1 MNNELKSE
9 ISFVLDGKELKK
21 NVSAIRVVSYND
33 KGNIVKEEE
42 IGRYTWTHVYDESGT
57 HIKSIK
63 TDAETGKIV
72 EETSPSDTVRVY
84 SDGTKEEQYHSED
97 GLVYW
102 HKYYKNDV
110 LIYEVYIERYENKSI
125 KYTRRFEDGKTI
137 EEWCPV
143 SENAKKSKNAE
154 IKISENGKTIT
165 GKRTFSEEEHKL
177 YEEFSDGSKGWAK
190 YTDDNKKLLHR
201 VDRTG
206 CEQINKLDENGNLKS
221 YKYIEQNG
229 YDALYIISDSLSYH
243 IHMVEE
249 NGVKKEEIR
258 VTEFSKDGKK
268 TREIAY
274 KVI

>member
-21 NVSAIRVVSYND
+21 NVSAIRVISYND

-154 IKISENGKTIT
+154 IKISE
-165 GKRTFSEEEHKL
+165 
-177 YEEFSDGSKGWAK
+177 
-190 YTDDNKKLLHR
+190 
-201 VDRTG
+201 
-206 CEQINKLDENGNLKS
+206 
-221 YKYIEQNG
+221 
-229 YDALYIISDSLSYH
+229 
-243 IHMVEE
+243 
-249 NGVKKEEIR
+249 
-258 VTEFSKDGKK
+258 TE
-268 TREIAY
+268 RQ
-274 KVI
+274 

>member
-21 NVSAIRVVSYND
+21 NVSALEVISYND
-33 KGNIVKEEE
+33 NGEIVKEEE
-42 IGRYTWTHVYDESGT
+42 IGQYTWTHVYDESGN

-63 TDAETGKIV
+63 TDAATGKIA
-72 EETSPSDTVRVY
+72 EETSPSDAVRVY
-84 SDGTKEEQYHSED
+84 SDGTKEEHYHSED

-110 LIYEVYIERYENKSI
+110 LVYESYIERYENKSI

-190 YTDDNKKLLHR
+190 YTGDNKKLLHR

-206 CEQINKLDENGNLKS
+206 CEQINELDENGNFKS
-221 YKYIEQNG
+221 YKYIEQNK

-243 IHMVEE
+243 ILEK
-249 NGVKKEEIR
+249 NGVKKEQIT

-268 TREIAY
+268 TREITY

>member
-21 NVSAIRVVSYND
+21 NVSAIRVISYND

-42 IGRYTWTHVYDESGT
+42 IGRYTWTHEYDEAGNR
-57 HIKSIK
+57 KSIK
-63 TDAETGKIV
+63 TDAITGKIL
-72 EETSPSDTVRVY
+72 EEIKSSDGVRVH

-110 LIYEVYIERYENKSI
+110 LIYEAYIERYENKSI

-165 GKRTFSEEEHKL
+165 GKRTFSETEHKL

-221 YKYIEQNG
+221 YKYIEQSG

-243 IHMVEE
+243 ILEK
-249 NGVKKEEIR
+249 NGVKKEQIN
-258 VTEFSKDGKK
+258 VTEFSKEGKK
-268 TREIAY
+268 ARQIIY

>member
-21 NVSAIRVVSYND
+21 NVSAIRVISYND

-42 IGRYTWTHVYDESGT
+42 IGQYIWTHEYDEAGNC
-57 HIKSIK
+57 KSIK

-72 EETSPSDTVRVY
+72 EETNSSDCVRV
-84 SDGTKEEQYHSED
+84 SDETKEESYQSED
-97 GLVYW
+97 DLVYW
-102 HKYYKNDV
+102 TKYYENDV
-110 LIYEVYIERYENKSI
+110 LVYELYIERYENRNI
-125 KYTRRFEDGKTI
+125 KYTRKFEDGKTI
-137 EEWCPV
+137 EKWHPV
-143 SENAKKSKNAE
+143 PENTKIAE

-165 GKRTFSEEEHKL
+165 GKRTFSETEHKL

-221 YKYIEQNG
+221 CKYIEQNG
-229 YDALYIISDSLSYH
+229 YDALYIISDSLSYR
-243 IHMVEE
+243 IHMVEKK
-249 NGVKKEEIR
+249 GVKKEQIR
-258 VTEFSKDGKK
+258 VTEFSKEGKK
-268 TREIAY
+268 TREITY

>member
-21 NVSAIRVVSYND
+21 NVSAIRVISYND

-42 IGRYTWTHVYDESGT
+42 IGRYTWTYVYDESGN

-63 TDAETGKIV
+63 TDATTGKIL
-72 EETSPSDTVRVY
+72 EETNSSDCVRV
-84 SDGTKEEQYHSED
+84 SDETKEESYQSED

-102 HKYYKNDV
+102 TKYYENDV
-110 LIYEVYIERYENKSI
+110 LVYELYIERYENRNI

-165 GKRTFSEEEHKL
+165 GKRTFSETEHKL

-221 YKYIEQNG
+221 CKYIEQNG
-229 YDALYIISDSLSYH
+229 YDTLYIISDSLSYR
-243 IHMVEE
+243 IHMVEKK
-249 NGVKKEEIR
+249 GVKKEEIR
-258 VTEFSKDGKK
+258 VTEFTKQGKK

>member
-21 NVSAIRVVSYND
+21 NVSAVEVISYND
-33 KGNIVKEEE
+33 NGDIVKEEE

-63 TDAETGKIV
+63 TDAVTGKIL
-72 EETSPSDTVRVY
+72 EETNSSDAVRV
-84 SDGTKEEQYHSED
+84 SDGTKDETYRSED

-102 HKYYKNDV
+102 IKYYENEV
-110 LIYEVYIERYENKSI
+110 LVYESYTERYENMNL
-125 KYTRRFEDGKTI
+125 KYTRTFKEGKTI
-137 EEWCPV
+137 EKWHPV
-143 SENAKKSKNAE
+143 PENTKITE

-165 GKRTFSEEEHKL
+165 GKRSFSEAEHKC

-206 CEQINKLDENGNLKS
+206 CEQINELDENGNFKS
-221 YKYIEQNG
+221 YKYIEQNE

-243 IHMVEE
+243 IHMVEKK
-249 NGVKKEEIR
+249 GVKKEEIR

>member
-21 NVSAIRVVSYND
+21 NVSAIRVISYND

-42 IGRYTWTHVYDESGT
+42 IGRYTWTHVYDESGN

-102 HKYYKNDV
+102 TKYYENDV
-110 LIYEVYIERYENKSI
+110 LVYELYIERYENRNI
-125 KYTRRFEDGKTI
+125 KYTRKFEDGKTI
-137 EEWCPV
+137 EKWHPV
-143 SENAKKSKNAE
+143 PENTKIAE

-165 GKRTFSEEEHKL
+165 GKRTFSEAEHKC

-206 CEQINKLDENGNLKS
+206 CEQINELDENGNFKS
-221 YKYIEQNG
+221 HKFIEKNG

-243 IHMVEE
+243 ISEK
-249 NGVKKEEIR
+249 NGLKKEQIR
-258 VTEFSKDGKK
+258 VTEFSKEGKK
-268 TREIAY
+268 TREITY

>member
-1 MNNELKSE
+1 MTFS
-9 ISFVLDGKELKK
+9 
-21 NVSAIRVVSYND
+21 
-33 KGNIVKEEE
+33 
-42 IGRYTWTHVYDESGT
+42 
-57 HIKSIK
+57 
-63 TDAETGKIV
+63 
-72 EETSPSDTVRVY
+72 
-84 SDGTKEEQYHSED
+84 
-97 GLVYW
+97 
-102 HKYYKNDV
+102 
-110 LIYEVYIERYENKSI
+110 ERYENKSI

-206 CEQINKLDENGNLKS
+206 CEQINELDENGNFKT

-229 YDALYIISDSLSYH
+229 YDALYIISNSLSYH
-243 IHMVEE
+243 ILEK

-268 TREIAY
+268 TREITY

>member
-9 ISFVLDGKELKK
+9 ISFILDGKELKK
-21 NVSAIRVVSYND
+21 NVSAVMVISYND
-33 KGNIVKEEE
+33 NGEIVKEEE
-42 IGRYTWTHVYDESGT
+42 IGKYTWTHEYDETGNR
-57 HIKSIK
+57 KSIK
-63 TDAETGKIV
+63 TDAATGKIL
-72 EETSPSDTVRVY
+72 EETKSSDGVRVY

-110 LIYEVYIERYENKSI
+110 LIYEAYIERYENKSI

-165 GKRTFSEEEHKL
+165 GKRTFSETEHKL

-221 YKYIEQNG
+221 YKYIEQSG

-243 IHMVEE
+243 ILEK
-249 NGVKKEEIR
+249 NGVKKEQIN
-258 VTEFSKDGKK
+258 VTEFSKEGKK
-268 TREIAY
+268 ARQIIY